1 MKQKFGLIT
10 FSAGVGLMAFLVIT
24 YWYTWSASPLN
35 DAEIDTYVAAIAAQ
49 DQVPGRE
56 HDLMAL
62 KRFLA
67 DDDGLPF
74 YTINLYKFHE
84 EANYAADAGF
94 EGSGRDAF
102 DRFSNVMVRLLVAR
116 ASHPIFGSD
125 WIFAGGTDWDRIV
138 MVRYRSRR
146 DIVDIFASPEFE
158 AASVHKWAGL
168 RENGRMLVQGVHIPA
183 AYLPAI
189 LFALL
194 VTMLTALAGRV
205 IATRSVQGKVGALP
219 PTLPL
224 HCDGVEQH
232 PRGTDARYYRSQGT
246 NRAEWHS
253 GPRAC

>member
-1 MKQKFGLIT
+1 
-10 FSAGVGLMAFLVIT
+10 MAFLVIT

-35 DAEIDTYVAAIAAQ
+35 EAEIDAYVAVIAAQ

-74 YTINLYKFHE
+74 YTVNLYKFYE
-84 EANYAADAGF
+84 EANYAADVGLG
-94 EGSGRDAF
+94 GSGRDAF

-116 ASHPIFGSD
+116 ASHPVFGSD
-125 WIFAGGTDWDRIV
+125 WVFADGTDWDRIV
-138 MVRYRSRR
+138 IVRYRSRR

-183 AYLPAI
+183 AYLPTAFI
-189 LFALL
+189 ALLFAIIT
-194 VTMLTALAGRV
+194 VFVGRAV
-205 IATRSVQGKVGALP
+205 IARRS
-219 PTLPL
+219 
-224 HCDGVEQH
+224 
-232 PRGTDARYYRSQGT
+232 
-246 NRAEWHS
+246 
-253 GPRAC
+253 